1 MGFLR
6 NEQASVHALNPAE
19 DSAFDEVLIT
29 GDYDE
34 ASIATG
40 LLIIKR
46 ATTAELL
53 AVVPATGLALGVS
66 GEGTN
71 TADTVFL
78 YVGGAWAAF
87 LGT

>member
-66 GEGTN
+66 GAGTTNAN
-71 TADTVFL
+71 TVYL
-78 YVGGAWAAF
+78 YRAGAWVAF
-87 LGT
+87 IGT